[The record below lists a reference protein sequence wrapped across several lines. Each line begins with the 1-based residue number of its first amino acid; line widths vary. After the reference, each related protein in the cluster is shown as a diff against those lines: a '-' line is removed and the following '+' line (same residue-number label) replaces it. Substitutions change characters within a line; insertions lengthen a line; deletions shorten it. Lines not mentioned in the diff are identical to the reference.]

1 MEEDLKNIFDQFRNN
16 FKTKT
21 NDSSAH
27 GWTVLKGYLLLETDR
42 NYKNI
47 DQKVNGPD
55 ADGQNIQ
62 QFMSESPWGWD
73 GVFNQV
79 MENINNDEELQGG
92 TLNFDESGDACS
104 GTHKAGAARQY
115 LGRLGKVDMG
125 QVGVLS
131 SYSKDNIWLL
141 TGAEL
146 FLPQKWFES
155 PELLKRWPK
164 LRIPP
169 QRTFVTKVE
178 IAITQFDKAIE
189 QNLCFKWTG
198 GDGLYGR
205 SMVFRR
211 HIDDRGKL
219 YMMSIPSDE
228 QLWLGDPYDTENQN
242 FIQQVSELVKQ
253 ANFEPIKIRDAERGE
268 LIYEHAFIPVW
279 TINKSAPVEQRQLRQ
294 EVLIIRKEPDKSYSY
309 ALTNAQLGQVSKQ
322 EMAIQRAERYFVERT
337 IQDCKSE
344 LGWDELQARK
354 YPAYMH
360 SLAICAVA
368 LMFLARVKL
377 RQRKE
382 FTEPQTVQK
391 QLGIERLPDL
401 SLANVK
407 ELMRSVMPLPQLTKE
422 QTREK
427 IIQTLFNRSQ
437 STASRRR
444 KQKKRKKNKSKNS

>member
-1 MEEDLKNIFDQFRNN
+1 MEEDLRTIFDQFRNN

-47 DQKVNGPD
+47 DQKVNGAD

-79 MENINNDEELQGG
+79 MENINNDVELQGG

-104 GTHKAGAARQY
+104 GSHKAGAARQY
-115 LGRLGKVDMG
+115 LGRLGKIDMG

-131 SYSKDNIWLL
+131 SYSKNNLWLL

-146 FLPQKWFES
+146 FLPQKWFED
-155 PELLKRWPK
+155 PELLKRWKK
-164 LRIPP
+164 LKIPP
-169 QRTFVTKVE
+169 KRTFATKVD
-178 IAITQFDKAIE
+178 IAIAQFDKAIE
-189 QNLCFKWTG
+189 QNLCFRWTG
-198 GDGLYGR
+198 GDSLYGR

-211 HIDDRGKL
+211 HIDDHGKL

-228 QLWLGDPYDTENQN
+228 QLWLGDPFDTENQY
-242 FIQQVSELVKQ
+242 FIQQVSDLAKQ
-253 ANFEPIKIRDAERGE
+253 ASFESIKVRDAERGE

-279 TINKSAPVEQRQLRQ
+279 TVNKSAPVEQRELRQ
-294 EVLIIRKEPDKSYSY
+294 ELLIIRKEPDKSYSY
-309 ALTNAQLGQVSKQ
+309 ALTNAKLDEVSKH
-322 EMAIQRAERYFVERT
+322 EMALQRAERYFVERT

-382 FTEPQTVQK
+382 FTEPKIVQK
-391 QLGIERLPDL
+391 ELGIERLPDL

-407 ELMRSVMPLPQLTKE
+407 ELMRSVMPLPQLSKE
-422 QTREK
+422 QARNK
-427 IIQTLFNRSQ
+427 IIQTLFNRTQ

-444 KQKKRKKNKSKNS
+444 KQRKQKNNKFKKR